1 MNIKVFN
8 MEFGES
14 ILLEDRDEQLL
25 VDCGSKKGKELEER
39 VNIIIALYNF
49 YAASEV
55 DEASLHKA

>member
-39 VNIIIALYNF
+39 VNIISNEL
-49 YAASEV
+49 
-55 DEASLHKA
+55 DEQKTILVLAYK

>member
-1 MNIKVFN
+1 